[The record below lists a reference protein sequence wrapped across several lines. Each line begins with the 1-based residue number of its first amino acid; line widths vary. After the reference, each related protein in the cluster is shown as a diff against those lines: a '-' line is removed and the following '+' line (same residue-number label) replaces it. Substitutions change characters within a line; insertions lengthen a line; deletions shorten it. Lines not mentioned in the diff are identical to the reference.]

1 MRPPRMPLRCVWI
14 EQTDN
19 PSARDALILSEA
31 VDTLHVSRAPASFVH
46 ASQLPMPFD
55 LENFTHRLLAESL
68 FYDLEYGLVGSV
80 SLIETEEEREAYIA
94 SFMPDDG
101 TYMIE
106 EATAWEDAPV
116 IEEEEDVAYA
126 LATESTVYGTYDI
139 PEVAA
144 NALLSLGREHD
155 LLPSVTVLFEDEE
168 L

>member
-1 MRPPRMPLRCVWI
+1 MS
-14 EQTDN
+14 D
-19 PSARDALILSEA
+19 
-31 VDTLHVSRAPASFVH
+31 
-46 ASQLPMPFD
+46 FD

-80 SLIETEEEREAYIA
+80 SLIDPEAEREAYIA

-101 TYMIE
+101 TFLVE
-106 EATAWEDAPV
+106 EATAWEDPP
-116 IEEEEDVAYA
+116 ELEDETDVAYA
-126 LATESTVYGTYDI
+126 LATDSTEHGRYEI

-144 NALLSLGREHD
+144 EAVLDLAREHD

>member
-1 MRPPRMPLRCVWI
+1 MA
-14 EQTDN
+14 T
-19 PSARDALILSEA
+19 
-31 VDTLHVSRAPASFVH
+31 
-46 ASQLPMPFD
+46 FD

-80 SLIETEEEREAYIA
+80 SLVDPEEEREMYIV

-101 TYMIE
+101 SYMIE
-106 EATAWEDAPV
+106 EATAWEDPP
-116 IEEEEDVAYA
+116 ELEDEEDVAYA
-126 LATESTVYGTYDI
+126 LAIESTVYGTYEI

-144 NALLSLGREHD
+144 NATLTLAREKD

>member
-1 MRPPRMPLRCVWI
+1 MP
-14 EQTDN
+14 
-19 PSARDALILSEA
+19 S
-31 VDTLHVSRAPASFVH
+31 
-46 ASQLPMPFD
+46 FD

-80 SLIETEEEREAYIA
+80 SLIDTEEDLERYIA

-101 TYMIE
+101 TFMIE
-106 EATAWEDAPV
+106 EATAWEDQPTL
-116 IEEEEDVAYA
+116 EDEEDVAYA
-126 LATESTVYGTYDI
+126 LAVESTVHGTYEI

-144 NALLSLGREHD
+144 NALLTLAREND